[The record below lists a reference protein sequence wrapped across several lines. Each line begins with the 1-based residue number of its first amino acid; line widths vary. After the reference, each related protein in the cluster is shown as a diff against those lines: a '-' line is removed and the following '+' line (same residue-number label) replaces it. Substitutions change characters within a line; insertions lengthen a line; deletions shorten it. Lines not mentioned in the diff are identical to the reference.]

1 MALPKIATPQYTL
14 KLPSTGKNVKYR
26 PFLVKE
32 EKLLLMAMETAD
44 EAGTIETIKTI
55 VKDCTNITVPID
67 SLPTFDI
74 EYLFLR
80 IRSKSVGETSKVSIT
95 APDDGETEVVVDINL
110 AEVGMSTDDE
120 HEKDIKLGEHLGMVM
135 KYPSL
140 DTFVKMNITEDPE
153 EQPDQIQQVFDLA
166 SDCIEHIYDENQIYP
181 GADSTKQEKIEF
193 LEQLTSEQ
201 FQKVQKFFETMP
213 KLMHEVEV
221 TNPNTGVTSTVT
233 LEGLASFFA

>member
-1 MALPKIATPQYTL
+1 MALPKIVTPHYTL
-14 KLPSTGKNVKYR
+14 KLPSTGKNVKFR

-44 EAGTIETIKTI
+44 ENSTIETIQQI
-55 VKDCTNITVPID
+55 IKDCTNIAVPID

-74 EYLFLR
+74 EYLFLK
-80 IRSKSVGETSKVSIT
+80 IRSKSVGETSKVLLT
-95 APDDGETEVVVDINL
+95 APDDGETEVQVEINL
-110 AEVGMSTDDE
+110 AAIEVSEDDE
-120 HEKDIKLGEHLGMVM
+120 HDKTIKLSDTMGMVM

-140 DTFVKMNITEDPE
+140 HTFVKMNISPDDE
-153 EQPDQIQQVFDLA
+153 ERDEITQVFDLA
-166 SDCIEHIYDENQIYP
+166 SDCIDNIYDENQVYP
-181 GADSTKQEKIEF
+181 GADSSKQEKVDF

-201 FQKVQKFFETMP
+201 FQQVQKFFETMP

-221 TNPNTGVTSTVT
+221 TNPNTNVTSTVT

>member
-1 MALPKIATPQYTL
+1 
-14 KLPSTGKNVKYR
+14 
-26 PFLVKE
+26 
-32 EKLLLMAMETAD
+32 MAMETAD

-67 SLPTFDI
+67 TLPTFDI
-74 EYLFLR
+74 EFLFLK
-80 IRSKSVGETSKVSIT
+80 IRSKSVGETTKVVIT
-95 APDDGETEVVVDINL
+95 APDDGETEVTVDINL
-110 AEVGMSTDDE
+110 AEVGMSEDDE
-120 HEKDIKLGEHLGMVM
+120 HEKNIVLAENMGMVM

-140 DTFVKMNITEDPE
+140 DTFVKMNITGGDE
-153 EQPDQIQQVFDLA
+153 EPDQIQQVFDLA
-166 SDCIEHIYDENQIYP
+166 SDCIEHIYDENQVYP

>member
-14 KLPSTGKNVKYR
+14 KLPSTGKSVKYR

-55 VKDCTNITVPID
+55 VKDCTNITVPVD
-67 SLPTFDI
+67 TLPTFDI
-74 EYLFLR
+74 EYLFLK
-80 IRSKSVGETSKVSIT
+80 IRSKSVGESSKVIIT
-95 APDDGETEVVVDINL
+95 APDDGETEVTVDINL
-110 AEVGMSTDDE
+110 AEVGMSEDDE
-120 HEKDIKLGEHLGMVM
+120 HEKTIKLSENMGMVM

-140 DTFVKMNITEDPE
+140 DTFVKMNITVEDE
-153 EQPDQIQQVFDLA
+153 EPDQIQQVFDLA

-181 GADSTKQEKIEF
+181 GSDSTKKEKIEF

>member
-14 KLPSTGKNVKYR
+14 KLPSTGKQVKYR

-67 SLPTFDI
+67 TLPTFDI
-74 EYLFLR
+74 EYLFLK
-80 IRSKSVGETSKVSIT
+80 IHSKSVGESSKVVIT
-95 APDDGETEVVVDINL
+95 APDDGETEVTVDINL
-110 AEVGMSTDDE
+110 AEVGMSEDDE
-120 HEKDIKLGEHLGMVM
+120 HEKNIVLADKMGMVM

-140 DTFVKMNITEDPE
+140 DTFVKMNITGED

-181 GADSTKQEKIEF
+181 GSDSTKQEKIEF